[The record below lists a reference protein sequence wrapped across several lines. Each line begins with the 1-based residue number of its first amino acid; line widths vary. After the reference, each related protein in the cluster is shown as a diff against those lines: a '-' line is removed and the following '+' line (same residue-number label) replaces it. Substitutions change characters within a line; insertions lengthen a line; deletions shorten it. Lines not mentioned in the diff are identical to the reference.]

1 MKKKFRGAA
10 GQGQKGQSTKQS
22 DKQNEGSGQK
32 SKTSVKRSGNRMQVD
47 DDNARQA
54 GGGKKTGRRR
64 FDEASSEND
73 SPSDRRSAG
82 SSGGKSRPKKQI
94 RNARSLSEVLG
105 VATRTPSA
113 ATPRSN
119 FRPPRGGPAESS
131 EKNRTSH
138 PTSRSGFAPPKASV
152 PEEPAAK
159 PKISK
164 LKYIMNFFSPPAK
177 EPVAPPVKAPPARSG
192 PTPNA
197 RSSSQS
203 SSLRSS
209 KSSSPASASSS
220 SSASGSRASQR
231 DNQRETE
238 RGSSTRR
245 GAGGR
250 DKPRGRGRNDE
261 QMRAVKDEPSSGRRG
276 SRSTEATSIAARS
289 TDRNADQSGDRS
301 SDRSSDVGTGRSGRI
316 GAKGQGRVGAGQS
329 QLGER
334 ASQNSRGR
342 KEKSR
347 SSSDTNPRVE
357 GFVKRHPD
365 GYGFLIPDDRTLP
378 DVYISR
384 QWMTGVMTNDRV
396 EAEIYQNRHDK
407 ESDRLFGEIKEILTH
422 ATKRVVGKYLPVDR
436 RYGVILDED
445 HGWGAD
451 LRIPTQDAMNAI
463 EGDMVAVEIVQYPGP
478 DQEFLGKVI
487 ERIGDLEN
495 PLNDVKRV
503 IYTKNIP
510 DEFSAKA
517 LADARR
523 YGGEVTEMEIKG
535 RDDLRKLNLITI
547 DGATARDFDDAI
559 FVEKNA
565 RGFHLIV
572 AIADVSHY
580 VKPGTT
586 LDEEA
591 YERGT
596 STYFP
601 NYVVPMLPEELSN
614 ELCSLKPHV
623 TRLCFVCDM
632 QINHEGTVESS
643 RFFEGVMESKARV
656 TYGEAQEVIDGN
668 TPGKLAH
675 VKENIL
681 IARDLAKIL
690 MAKRFRD
697 GSLDLEI
704 PETQVVVDKSGETT
718 DIIRSERLFAHR
730 LIEELMLVTNICTAK
745 FFDANNIEG
754 IYRVHE
760 EPNAYNIETLQK
772 YLYNFGGQ
780 ASLGEGKLQKKL
792 TKALESMH
800 GKPGA
805 QVLNIL
811 TLRSMNQAKYSAN
824 NVGHFGLGFD
834 HYSHFTSPIRR
845 YPDLMAHRQIKS
857 VLYPKYRSLQMSEE
871 DLQSAATM
879 LSGCEQRSVKA
890 ERQLIA
896 IKKARFMKKYVG
908 EEFVGMISSVA
919 KFGIFVLLRQFDVDG
934 LVKIESLGND
944 RFIYDEENLRLV
956 GKRNGMAFT
965 IGDEV
970 RILVASA
977 DTEFGKIDF
986 QLAKSSAPA
995 GSDTAGGDDEIESED
1010 GSVERG
1016 GSRGEQLPRSKKRG
1030 SNRERAQKTESKRGG
1045 KSSPQ
1050 QLGGTN
1056 EQASQPGSVGKE
1068 GHHPKRAKDGGDA
1081 EKRGPTENNRRGVRK
1096 ERVSKS
1102 RGKN

>member
-1 MKKKFRGAA
+1 MNKKSRGAA
-10 GQGQKGQSTKQS
+10 GQGQKGQSTKQP
-22 DKQNEGSGQK
+22 DKQNDGSGK
-32 SKTSVKRSGNRMQVD
+32 RSKTSAKRSD
-47 DDNARQA
+47 DRSENPKDYRKASSA
-54 GGGKKTGRRR
+54 GGKKLGRRGNDNDR
-64 FDEASSEND
+64 PSEE
-73 SPSDRRSAG
+73 SPSDRRKG
-82 SSGGKSRPKKQI
+82 FGKSTGKKQV

-105 VATRTPSA
+105 MSTRAPSA

-119 FRPPRGGPAESS
+119 FRPERSGSS
-131 EKNRTSH
+131 SS
-138 PTSRSGFAPPKASV
+138 SRSNDGGRNPGPSARSGPSAPKAS
-152 PEEPAAK
+152 EPAEKAA

-164 LKYIMNFFSPPAK
+164 LKQIMNFFAPPAK
-177 EPVAPPVKAPPARSG
+177 EKVAVPEKPVFNRSG

-197 RSSSQS
+197 KSAVGSGARERLLNDRGEQKIASRSK
-203 SSLRSS
+203 
-209 KSSSPASASSS
+209 KSFN
-220 SSASGSRASQR
+220 SREEAERPQGGRVSQR
-231 DNQRETE
+231 QGQRETE
-238 RGSSTRR
+238 QSGPRSTRR

-250 DKPRGRGRNDE
+250 DKPHGRGRNDE
-261 QMRAVKDEPSSGRRG
+261 QLRVSKDEPSGGRRG
-276 SRSTEATSIAARS
+276 SR
-289 TDRNADQSGDRS
+289 NAPRDGDRGARGGNTRGS
-301 SDRSSDVGTGRSGRI
+301 GASGRD
-316 GAKGQGRVGAGQS
+316 S
-329 QLGER
+329 S
-334 ASQNSRGR
+334 ASDHGSKDQ
-342 KEKSR
+342 KSR
-347 SSSDTNPRVE
+347 SASHSQSRSQSRASSAGAQWVE

-365 GYGFLIPDDRTLP
+365 GYGFLIPDDRTIP
-378 DVYISR
+378 DAYISR
-384 QWMTGVMTNDRV
+384 QWMNGVMTNDRV

-407 ESDRLFGEIKEILTH
+407 ESDRLFGEIKKILTH
-422 ATKRVVGKYLPVDR
+422 VTKRVVGKYLPVDL

-451 LRIPTQDAMNAI
+451 LRIPAKDAMNAI

-510 DEFSAKA
+510 DEFSKNA

-523 YGGEVTEMEIKG
+523 YGGEVTESEIKD
-535 RDDLRKLNLITI
+535 REDLRKLNLITI
-547 DGATARDFDDAI
+547 DGATARDFDDAV

-614 ELCSLKPHV
+614 ELCSLKPAV

-632 QINHEGTVESS
+632 QINHEGGVESS
-643 RFFEGVMESKARV
+643 RFYEGVMESKARV
-656 TYGEAQEVIDGN
+656 IYGEAQEVIDGN
-668 TPGKLAH
+668 CPPKLSH

-704 PETQVVVDKSGETT
+704 PETHVVVDQSGETT
-718 DIIRSERLFAHR
+718 DIIKSERLFAHR
-730 LIEELMLVTNICTAK
+730 LIEELMLITNVCTAK

-754 IYRVHE
+754 IYRIHE
-760 EPNAYNIETLQK
+760 EPNEDNIETLSK
-772 YLYNFGGQ
+772 YLYNFGGG

-792 TKALESMH
+792 TKALEAMH

-824 NVGHFGLGFD
+824 NVGHFGLGFE

-845 YPDLMAHRQIKS
+845 YPDLIAHRQIKS
-857 VLYPKYRSLQMSEE
+857 VLYPKYRSLQMTED

-908 EEFVGMISSVA
+908 EEFEGMISSVA

-934 LVKIESLGND
+934 LVKAENLGND
-944 RFIYDEENLRLV
+944 RFIFDEENLRLV
-956 GKRNGMAFT
+956 GKRNGMAYT
-965 IGDEV
+965 IGDTV
-970 RILVASA
+970 RILVASV

-986 QLAKSSAPA
+986 MLSKVPPEVA
-995 GSDTAGGDDEIESED
+995 GD
-1010 GSVERG
+1010 GSSDNQSLEDLLDGEGIVERG
-1016 GSRGEQLPRSKKRG
+1016 SRGGPRGDQPPMKKSRG
-1030 SNRERAQKTESKRGG
+1030 SKRERTQKSESKRGG
-1045 KSSPQ
+1045 NSSKPV
-1050 QLGGTN
+1050 GGTN
-1056 EQASQPGSVGKE
+1056 QQAKQPGSVGKE
-1068 GHHPKRAKDGGDA
+1068 GADSKRTKNRGDT
-1081 EKRGPTENNRRGVRK
+1081 EKRGTTENDRGGVRK